1 MQDFLKQ
8 TNKKTA
14 EVVEYNPQFYYIGGT
29 LHMLS
34 LNSITLITPL
44 ISRMEEL
51 AGTKTI
57 WAGNSV
63 SCIHPVH
70 TRSVPCCVIFKQ
82 KLSKN

>member
-1 MQDFLKQ
+1 
-8 TNKKTA
+8 
-14 EVVEYNPQFYYIGGT
+14 
-29 LHMLS
+29 MLS

-70 TRSVPCCVIFKQ
+70 IRSVPCCVIFKQ

>member
-14 EVVEYNPQFYYIGGT
+14 EVVEYNPQFHYIGGT

-63 SCIHPVH
+63 SCIHQVRM
-70 TRSVPCCVIFKQ
+70 RSVPVLCYF
-82 KLSKN
+82 

>member
-63 SCIHPVH
+63 SCIHQVRM
-70 TRSVPCCVIFKQ
+70 RSVPVLCYF
-82 KLSKN
+82 